1 MSESTAC
8 ALKTF
13 LIRVRTSSKKEIK
26 NKIGILFPWFCYLKA
41 LKARLRN
48 TNFPTL

>member
-13 LIRVRTSSKKEIK
+13 LTRVRASSKKEIK
-26 NKIGILFPWFCYLKA
+26 NKIGILFCGFA
-41 LKARLRN
+41 V
-48 TNFPTL
+48 

>member
-1 MSESTAC
+1 MLESAVY

-26 NKIGILFPWFCYLKA
+26 NKIGILFLWFCCLKT
-41 LKARLRN
+41 LKARIRN